1 MSRQKSRILIYER
14 VLNREPVPLMP
25 NMIMMSLLKSI
36 LFEFKLNYTRRI
48 VTSLGGLTLKP
59 RLDRN
64 IALHGN
70 EHTAN
75 IRIQG
80 SILTNYMALR
90 IPK

>member
-1 MSRQKSRILIYER
+1 
-14 VLNREPVPLMP
+14 
-25 NMIMMSLLKSI
+25 MIMMSLLKSI

-64 IALHGN
+64 IALHEN
-70 EHTAN
+70 EKLTIEHTAN

>member
-1 MSRQKSRILIYER
+1 MIYER
-14 VLNREPVPLMP
+14 VLNREPVPLIP

-64 IALHGN
+64 IALHEN
-70 EHTAN
+70 EKLTRTYSQHTYTRKYFN
-75 IRIQG
+75 KLHGI
-80 SILTNYMALR
+80 TYT
-90 IPK
+90 